1 MGQRFRLKSTVNEN
15 NYPAQVRPIIVA
27 LKTYG
32 AIIADNGSSWYMSGA
47 PDERWDNDQLQTLSQ
62 IKGSDFVAVDGS
74 GMMID
79 VNSGQAQPLP

>member
-1 MGQRFRLKSTVNEN
+1 
-15 NYPAQVRPIIVA
+15 
-27 LKTYG
+27 
-32 AIIADNGSSWYMSGA
+32 MSGA